1 MSTTAPIPSRSGHAR
16 ATGLAL
22 AAVLL
27 LLSAGLPAVAGEM
40 AGGPEARNKAKA
52 TEFLQVI
59 YNQRQL
65 DRIPDFV
72 ADDFVDQT
80 PGAPPPPH
88 GPAMVRRQADG
99 TFAAFPDLKFEVQRM
114 LAEGDLV
121 AIHWSSR
128 GHASA
133 AMAGGA
139 VEGKPATVQGISIF
153 RYDDEGK
160 IAESWDMVDR
170 AGMMQELGFQLVPPG
185 GEDAPGGSQ

>member
-1 MSTTAPIPSRSGHAR
+1 MSTTAPTPSRPGLTA
-16 ATGLAL
+16 ATSLAL
-22 AAVLL
+22 AALL
-27 LLSAGLPAVAGEM
+27 LAAALPAVAGET
-40 AGGPEARNKAKA
+40 AGGAEARNKQKA
-52 TEFLQVI
+52 TEFLEVI

-99 TFAAFPDLKFEVQRM
+99 TFAAFPDLKFEVKRM

-128 GHASA
+128 GHASV

-139 VEGKPATVQGISIF
+139 VEGRPATVQGISIF
-153 RYDDEGK
+153 RYDEDGK

-170 AGMMQELGFQLVPPG
+170 AGMMQELGFRFVPPG
-185 GEDAPGGSQ
+185 GEKAAGGEGDG